1 MTKLVIDTDP
11 GVDDAHALMLAFAH
25 PDAEVVALTT
35 VNGNVPIKKTTANA
49 CTILDVLGADV
60 PVYAGCSRPLIA
72 APHHAYDFHGKDGL
86 GDAGYGTSTRA
97 VAGEHAVHALIRLA
111 NEAPGELTLVAI
123 GPLTN
128 VAMAVRLDPELPSK
142 YKKLVVMGGAI
153 RGMGNA
159 TPAAEFNFYAD
170 PEAVAIVFEAWPELT
185 LVSWET
191 TMAYGVPPEQLDV
204 LMSAQTPRGEFYRRT
219 STNTVAYLERAL
231 GYKMMFEP
239 DLLAV
244 AAAIEPDIVTKAEV
258 HAVQIELAGQHTRGQ
273 STVDWWDRSG
283 QTPNVNLVLE
293 MDRERLWALLRMM
306 VA

>member
-25 PDAEVVALTT
+25 PDVEVVALTT
-35 VNGNVPIKKTTANA
+35 VNGNVPVEMTTVNA
-49 CTILDVLGADV
+49 CTILDVLGMDA
-60 PVYAGCSRPLIA
+60 PVYAGCSRPLIS
-72 APHHAYDFHGKDGL
+72 APHHAMDFHGKDGL
-86 GDAGYGTSTRA
+86 GDAGYPPSTRA
-97 VAGEHAVHALIRLA
+97 VESEHAVQALIRMA
-111 NEAPGELTLVAI
+111 DEAPGELTLAAI

-142 YKKLVVMGGAI
+142 YKNLVVMGGAI

-185 LVSWET
+185 LISWET
-191 TMAYGVPPEQLDV
+191 TMAHGMTPEQLDV
-204 LMSAQTPRGEFYRRT
+204 LMSAETPYGEFYRRT
-219 STNTVAYLERAL
+219 SENTVAYLSQVL
-231 GYKMMFEP
+231 GNKLMLEP
-239 DLLAV
+239 DLLAIV
-244 AAAIEPDIVTKAEV
+244 AAIEPDIVTKAET
-258 HAVQIELAGQHTRGQ
+258 HAVQIELAGQFTRGQ

-293 MDRERLWALLRMM
+293 MDRERLWALLQLM
-306 VA
+306 VS